1 MATLRITGDVDGLK
15 KFMANAHKIAGGTA
29 LKELSNRLGKQARE
43 FAAKTFEASQ
53 APDGSAWARLRAKTS
68 RKPLVKSGKL
78 SRSIRVRIARKGF
91 ELYTGI
97 MYAAVHQYGAQTKE
111 RTVARAKTGRF
122 KSKKAASKA
131 KRVVLV
137 GRVKGAVIPARPYFP
152 GDHVPD
158 RWNLEFQK
166 TAIDLL
172 KELFGE

>member
-1 MATLRITGDVDGLK
+1 MAGLKITGDVDGLK
-15 KFMANAHKIAGGTA
+15 KFITNAHKIAGGTA
-29 LKELSNRLGKQARE
+29 LKEMSSRLGKQGRE
-43 FAAKTFEASQ
+43 LAAHTFAASQ
-53 APDGSAWARLRAKTS
+53 SPDGSAWEKLRAKTS

-78 SRSIRVRIARKGF
+78 SRSIKVRIARKGF
-91 ELYTGI
+91 ELYSNVA
-97 MYAAVHQYGAQTKE
+97 YAAVHQYGGATKE

-137 GRVKGAVIPARPYFP
+137 GRVKAGVIPARPYFP

-158 RWNLEFQK
+158 KWNIEFQK
-166 TAIDLL
+166 TAIELL